1 VQSHGLILD
10 TITPH
15 EHGLNVL
22 NDHFPA
28 VAYRLTPRAYLLVER
43 SEAIERLE
51 RFERASQMS
60 PSDETE

>member
-1 VQSHGLILD
+1 MQSHGLILD

-15 EHGLNVL
+15 EHGVKRFEQAP
-22 NDHFPA
+22 DSI
-28 VAYRLTPRAYLLVER
+28 RG
-43 SEAIERLE
+43 IERLE